1 MKSIL
6 DPSKSAEGA
15 EMRGQQKRT
24 WDTSRP
30 DLLANTLPSPENR
43 ALPGRN
49 PMQVSSLRRRGGRAD
64 QTVRPSTFLN
74 GFLLFTTVLLAALA
88 HSVVNVSAA
97 DLPQMNSEERR
108 MASSGFLP
116 VTAFGAIPDDD
127 NDDTLSIQKAIE
139 TARDRGFVAFFPP
152 GTYLVSDTL
161 NAVQPVEPHPAG
173 RGWTQ
178 DRRRA
183 NALQGSPRG
192 QRAILKLADAAT
204 GFSEASNPKPLV
216 RIWAQPRDTTNA
228 GSKDPRHEQPN
239 ISFNQVFKG
248 IDIDLRREAN
258 QGAVG
263 IQHTGSQGSTI
274 EDVTVF
280 AEGAFAGVLNPPG
293 QGGGVYNLTVIGGA
307 YGVWADHRSRYPIIA
322 GVRLLNQRISALYW
336 KGQSNITIAGFLI
349 EASGPGPAV
358 ALQKRNRPHNGT
370 LTLVDGRVK
379 TNGKRAF
386 DNHGARSVY
395 LRNVYVTGA
404 AEIIQSGDRPPISGG
419 SDSSSSVLVEEYIFA
434 CDECATLINGVTT
447 YGPYEQ
453 AKTSRDAVPG
463 SDEAI
468 FRKHVWGPDFP
479 SFQDPETIKVTDF
492 GAVPD
497 DGNDDTDAFKAAL
510 GSSQK
515 VLVPPGVFQ
524 VSDTLTLG
532 PHQHLMGAAKNL
544 SIIAASRE
552 WKAESDSP
560 LLATSADSSA
570 TASLSSLLLENTSH
584 RPLTLLHWQAGPASI
599 VRGIMAAQT
608 AYETKGLQPSEPTFL
623 VSGAGAG
630 RWYGLAAEWNRM
642 KNGTR
647 NPQYRHL
654 LVKNS
659 TAGLSFYGLN
669 IERSHSSL
677 QSEIRNSANVNIYY
691 MKAEISEPYQG
702 QSSVLG
708 INDSEAVHL
717 FGFSGNA
724 KPLGHALIRVH
735 SSNDVLAAN
744 VAPVAPDAGF
754 WSVSETFENTAVN
767 IPGSK
772 VVTLF
777 RREADSK
784 DDPPATESEF
794 KGPPPR
800 H

>member
-1 MKSIL
+1 MKNIL
-6 DPSKSAEGA
+6 DPRRSAEGA
-15 EMRGQQKRT
+15 EKPGQQKRT

-30 DLLANTLPSPENR
+30 HLLTNTLPSPENR

-49 PMQVSSLRRRGGRAD
+49 PMQVISLRRRGGRAG
-64 QTVRPSTFLN
+64 QTARPSTFLN
-74 GFLLFTTVLLAALA
+74 GFLLFPTVLLAALA

-97 DLPQMNSEERR
+97 DLPQMNSEEQR

-127 NDDTLSIQKAIE
+127 KDDTLSIQKAIE

-173 RGWTQ
+173 RGWIQ

-183 NALQGSPRG
+183 NALQGSSRG

-204 GFSEASNPKPLV
+204 GFSDASNPKPLV
-216 RIWAQPRDTTNA
+216 RIWAQPRDTTDA

-379 TNGKRAF
+379 TNAKRAF

-404 AEIIQSGDRPPISGG
+404 AEIIQSGDRQPISGG
-419 SDSSSSVLVEEYIFA
+419 SDSSVLVDEYIFA
-434 CDECATLINGVTT
+434 GDECAALINGVTT
-447 YGPYEQ
+447 YGPYER
-453 AKTSRDAVPG
+453 AKTSRDAAPG
-463 SDEAI
+463 NDEAI
-468 FRKHVWGPDFP
+468 LRKHIWEPDFP

-497 DGNDDTDAFKAAL
+497 DGLDDTKAFKTALAA
-510 GSSQK
+510 GEK
-515 VLVPPGVFQ
+515 VLVPPGVFH

-532 PHQHLMGAAKNL
+532 PHQHLMGAAKHL

-552 WKAESDSP
+552 WKAEGDSP
-560 LLATSADSSA
+560 LLATTADPSA
-570 TASLSSLLLENTSH
+570 TASLSSILLENASH
-584 RPLTLLHWQAGPASI
+584 RPLTLLHWQAGSRSV

-608 AYETKGLQPSEPTFL
+608 AYETMRLPPTVPTFL
-623 VSGAGAG
+623 ISGSGAG
-630 RWYGLAAEWNRM
+630 RWYALTAEWNRM
-642 KNGTR
+642 KNGTSS
-647 NPQYRHL
+647 PQYRHL
-654 LVKNS
+654 LVRNS

-677 QSEIRNSANVNIYY
+677 QSEIRNSANVDIYY
-691 MKAEISEPYQG
+691 MKAETSEPYQG

-724 KPLGHALIRVH
+724 KPLGHALIRVNL
-735 SSNDVLAAN
+735 SNDVLAAN

-754 WSVSETFENTAVN
+754 WGISETFDNTAVN

-784 DDPPATESEF
+784 DDSPAAESNELE
-794 KGPPPR
+794 GPPQR